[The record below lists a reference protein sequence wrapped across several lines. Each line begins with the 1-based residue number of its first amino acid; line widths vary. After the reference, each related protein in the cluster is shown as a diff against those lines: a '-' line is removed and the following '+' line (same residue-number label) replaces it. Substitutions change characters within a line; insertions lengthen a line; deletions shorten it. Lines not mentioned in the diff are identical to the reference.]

1 MLNAAEAKALYDDSG
16 VEVAKYLQYK
26 IEPEIKAAATSG
38 KHRLFHFVGSRDVFT
53 QPRPDPLQTRII
65 EKLREFGYTVQW
77 VEAEGESYGPRGLA
91 DDNNNH
97 GPSCVYYG
105 IVITW

>member
-1 MLNAAEAKALYDDSG
+1 MITAVEAKTLYDQSG
-16 VEVAKYLQYK
+16 VEVDKYLHYK
-26 IEPEIKAAATSG
+26 IEPEVKAAASSG
-38 KHRLFHFVGSRDVFT
+38 KRRLFHFVGSRDVFT
-53 QPRPDPLQTRII
+53 HPRPNPLQTCII

-77 VEAEGESYGPRGLA
+77 VETKGENYGSRGLA
-91 DDNNNH
+91 DDNSN

>member
-1 MLNAAEAKALYDDSG
+1 MLTAAEAKALYDDSG

-38 KHRLFHFVGSRDVFT
+38 KRRLFHFVGSRDVFM
-53 QPRPDPLQTRII
+53 QSRPDPLQTRII

-77 VEAEGESYGPRGLA
+77 VETKGENYGSRGLA
-91 DDNNNH
+91 DDTSN